1 MVAQALL
8 AATIYLDA
16 VTGEAAV
23 VPMMAE
29 QVEQEEQAAPQAG
42 AAEEEVAAQT
52 LAALQELE
60 P

>member
-16 VTGEAAV
+16 VTVEAAV

-29 QVEQEEQAAPQAG
+29 QVEQEEQAASQAG
-42 AAEEEVAAQT
+42 AAEAVVAAQT
-52 LAALQELE
+52 LAALQE
-60 P
+60 